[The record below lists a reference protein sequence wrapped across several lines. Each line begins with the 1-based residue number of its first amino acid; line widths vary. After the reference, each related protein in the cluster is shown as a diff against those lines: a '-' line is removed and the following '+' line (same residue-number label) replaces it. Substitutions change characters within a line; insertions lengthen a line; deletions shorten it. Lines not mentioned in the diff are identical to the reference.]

1 MDLNFS
7 NDFDGTIKRLLQNF
21 FEELVTK
28 NKINLQYWKQPE
40 EKIRENLEIW
50 IKKYKIKCEENN
62 SEFDEPRIRDII
74 DEWIIDI

>member
-28 NKINLQYWKQPE
+28 NKINL
-40 EKIRENLEIW
+40 
-50 IKKYKIKCEENN
+50 
-62 SEFDEPRIRDII
+62 
-74 DEWIIDI
+74 